1 MKTKGAVAQLE
12 AHLTGSQEVTGS
24 SPVGSRKYKER
35 YYMKKFLFVIV
46 LLSLLGCRE
55 KGGFSDD
62 AYIVKAQSSM
72 IKIRNALE
80 QYRIDNGSYP
90 AENNKWLEK
99 LKPYFTREVAEEP
112 DEIIRMRLL
121 TMEAG
126 NSITQ
131 VSGIYGELRRKAL
144 FADSSLAKSVFDVLV
159 PVESVLMKI
168 KNEVQTGNREDYKDP
183 IPLILKVDSLM
194 KNINVG
200 AKKKEYIEIMISE
213 KNKLKG
219 EIDSLRSV
227 FSPLIDSGKIDTLDF
242 KKLNTAIDGYFSY
255 TQSKKMEGK
264 QLPSTDEAID
274 DIEKTFDKKKD
285 KEAIDRFEQLR
296 KEITDYKRVLLNIQF
311 LDYVRVF
318 NKKVPITVQ
327 LIKKYL
333 TNMREDVIKANKILY
348 AYEAMD
354 RLRSL
359 LSIYRE
365 EHKSLPIGNLGNYFG
380 QLIEYKDIVKN
391 LADHPV
397 LDTLP
402 DNKGYVMKAPALDKE
417 RTEVVYKINYR
428 NNLNDIIQKSFAK
441 GPFYSTVDSLHTF
454 FVKARA
460 LDSFNSLVTIRPE
473 FIGSKV
479 KPAGKTK
486 GGKK

>member
-1 MKTKGAVAQLE
+1 
-12 AHLTGSQEVTGS
+12 
-24 SPVGSRKYKER
+24 
-35 YYMKKFLFVIV
+35 MKKFLFVIV

-168 KNEVQTGNREDYKDP
+168 KNEVQTG
-183 IPLILKVDSLM
+183 
-194 KNINVG
+194 
-200 AKKKEYIEIMISE
+200 MISE

-417 RTEVVYKINYR
+417 RTEVIYKINYR